1 MIFMTASSNHTLYF
15 HFFQV
20 ASSIV
25 LRTFMS
31 APIMYISARLVLITK
46 ASDAQYENVIQNTR
60 RDVTIV
66 ALIGLVSK
74 FPSLHH
80 GCIIAL

>member
-1 MIFMTASSNHTLYF
+1 
-15 HFFQV
+15 
-20 ASSIV
+20 
-25 LRTFMS
+25 MS

-74 FPSLHH
+74 FLYTMVALLLYKN
-80 GCIIAL
+80 GCVYRCVLCEYWEW

>member
-1 MIFMTASSNHTLYF
+1 
-15 HFFQV
+15 
-20 ASSIV
+20 
-25 LRTFMS
+25 MS

-74 FPSLHH
+74 FLYTMV
-80 GCIIAL
+80 ALLQMAVYTGVYYVNIGNGR